1 MSISWV
7 RCVSNY
13 KFSVKIKIKGFGKIF
28 FIYFWYIFLI
38 VCFVFYVYLKLCI
51 YKNIFKVG
59 MCIIIEYNI

>member
-38 VCFVFYVYLKLCI
+38 VCFVFYVYLSYVFIKI
-51 YKNIFKVG
+51 YLK
-59 MCIIIEYNI
+59 